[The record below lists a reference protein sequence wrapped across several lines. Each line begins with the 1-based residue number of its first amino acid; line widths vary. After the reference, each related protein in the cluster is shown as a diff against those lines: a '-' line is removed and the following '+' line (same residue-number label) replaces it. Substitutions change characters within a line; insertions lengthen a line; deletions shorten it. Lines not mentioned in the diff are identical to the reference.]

1 MNADVPI
8 IESTDETDLTP
19 SHDEV
24 LSALQ
29 ILLASRSFRLA
40 HAQKSFLEYTVK
52 EVLAGRGSL
61 IKEYLIATDAL
72 GREDSFDPRLDPIVR
87 TQARKLRGRL
97 AQYYENEGK
106 GDPIRIE
113 FRRGSYAPVFQRAPL
128 PVLTEYASPIPE
140 RDDAVVERFAAP
152 PSGKNS
158 DPSAQGPPARRH
170 TTEELARSSGGA
182 LDPGPVVR
190 EFLKSQPQTRL
201 INRGRV
207 ILAIVV
213 FTGLLAGIRA
223 LWKRSISSSDTPP
236 SVAVLPF
243 TDLSDGEPSD
253 QVITDGLT
261 EEIIKLLQEVPGL
274 RVAGRI
280 SSFNLRSKT
289 RDLKD
294 VGATLHV
301 RNVLIGTVKKRSSRF
316 LITVQLNG
324 VDGSHVWSGAY
335 DRTDEDAQSIPKEI
349 STAVVDALGVLSP
362 GARTLKQQVQSTS
375 SLPTPGAH
383 EDYLRGIFFWHK
395 LDADSLKLATQYLQ
409 QAIQKDPSY
418 ARAYTALADCYVVA
432 PQVIGAPPASVVD
445 KIRAAAATALT
456 LDKTLGDAHI
466 DLAVAAEF
474 NFDWRDAERE
484 FQKGLEL
491 SPGSVVGHLWYAK
504 YLAIVGRKDEV
515 FAQRNLAAQL
525 DPVSPYAILSV
536 GGSLTVA
543 GRYEEAIRYYR
554 SALSLEPEYGLA
566 HQGLGLTYLAQ
577 GKVTDGIEELRLA
590 DKVMRGPV
598 RRALLG
604 YAYARSGDTE
614 KARAIL
620 NQFMAS
626 YNHQPIPALTIA
638 QIYVGLGDKNRAFEW
653 LRLAVQ
659 ERDLNLD
666 LKWDP
671 IWKPILSDPRCQQLL
686 HSMKLT

>member
-8 IESTDETDLTP
+8 IESIDETDLTP

-24 LSALQ
+24 LSELRL
-29 ILLASRSFRLA
+29 LLASRSFRLA

-52 EVLAGRGSL
+52 EVLAGRGRL

-72 GREDSFDPRLDPIVR
+72 GRADSFDPRLDPIVR
-87 TQARKLRGRL
+87 TQARKLRARL
-97 AQYYENEGK
+97 AQHYENEGK
-106 GDPIRIE
+106 DDPIRIE
-113 FRRGSYAPVFQRAPL
+113 YRRGSYAPVFQRAPRL
-128 PVLTEYASPIPE
+128 SPAPE
-140 RDDAVVERFAAP
+140 SEDIVANEPR
-152 PSGKNS
+152 
-158 DPSAQGPPARRH
+158 ARPI
-170 TTEELARSSGGA
+170 
-182 LDPGPVVR
+182 D
-190 EFLKSQPQTRL
+190 KSRL
-201 INRGRV
+201 
-207 ILAIVV
+207 ILAIIVLV
-213 FTGLLAGIRA
+213 FLLAGIRA
-223 LWKRSISSSDTPP
+223 IWKRSIGSSDTPP
-236 SVAVLPF
+236 SLAVLPF
-243 TDLSDGEPSD
+243 TDLSDGEFSD

-261 EEIIKLLQEVPGL
+261 EETIKLLQEVPGL

-301 RNVLIGTVKKRSSRF
+301 RNVLIGTVKKRSSGF
-316 LITVQLNG
+316 LITVQLNS
-324 VDGSHVWSGAY
+324 VDGSHLWSGTY
-335 DRTDEDAQSIPKEI
+335 DRTNEDAQSIPSEI

-362 GARTLKQQVQSTS
+362 ETRTLKQQVRSTPP
-375 SLPTPGAH
+375 LPNPGAH

-432 PQVIGAPPASVVD
+432 PQVIGTPPVGVIS
-445 KIRAAAATALT
+445 KIRAAASTALA

-474 NFDWRDAERE
+474 DFDWPGAERE
-484 FQKGLEL
+484 FRKGLDL

-504 YLAIVGRKDEV
+504 YLAIVGRKDKV

-525 DPVSPYAILSV
+525 DPVSPYALLSV
-536 GGSLTVA
+536 GGSLVVN
-543 GRYEEAIRYYR
+543 GRYQEALNYYR

-577 GKVTDGIEELRLA
+577 GKMKEGIEELQSA
-590 DKVMRGPV
+590 DKLMRGPV

-604 YAYARSGDTE
+604 YAYARSGNTD

-620 NQFMAS
+620 NQFLAG
-626 YNHQPIPALTIA
+626 YHNQQIPALTIA
-638 QIYVGLGDKNRAFEW
+638 QIYVGLGDKDKVFEW

-671 IWKPILSDPRCQQLL
+671 IWKPILSDPRCQQVL
-686 HSMKLT
+686 HSMKLS

>member
-8 IESTDETDLTP
+8 IESTDQAHLTP
-19 SHDEV
+19 TQDEV
-24 LSALQ
+24 LSELHL
-29 ILLASRSFRLA
+29 LLASRSFRLA

-52 EVLAGRGSL
+52 EVLAGRGGL

-72 GREDSFDPRLDPIVR
+72 GRAESFDPRMDPIVR
-87 TQARKLRGRL
+87 TQARKLRARL
-97 AQYYENEGK
+97 VQHYENEGK
-106 GDPIRIE
+106 DDPIRIE
-113 FRRGSYAPVFQRAPL
+113 YRRGSYAPVFQRAPRL
-128 PVLTEYASPIPE
+128 SLAPETQDIVASPYFLPPIKQS
-140 RDDAVVERFAAP
+140 DD
-152 PSGKNS
+152 
-158 DPSAQGPPARRH
+158 
-170 TTEELARSSGGA
+170 L
-182 LDPGPVVR
+182 
-190 EFLKSQPQTRL
+190 SQPQTKVF
-201 INRGRV
+201 NRGRV

-213 FTGLLAGIRA
+213 LAFLLAGSRA
-223 LWKRSISSSDTPP
+223 IWKRIGASDTPP

-243 TDLSDGEPSD
+243 TDLSDGAFSD
-253 QVITDGLT
+253 QVITDGLS
-261 EEIIKLLQEVPGL
+261 EETIKLLQEVPGL

-280 SSFNLRSKT
+280 SSFNLRSKA

-294 VGATLHV
+294 VGTALHV
-301 RNVLIGTVKKRSSRF
+301 RNVLIGTVKKRSSGF
-316 LITVQLNG
+316 LITVQLNS
-324 VDGSHVWSGAY
+324 VDGFHLWSGTY

-362 GARTLKQQVQSTS
+362 EARTLRQQIRSTS
-375 SLPTPGAH
+375 TLPTPGAH

-395 LDADSLKLATQYLQ
+395 LNADSLKLATQYLQ

-432 PQVIGAPPASVVD
+432 PQVVGTPPASIVN
-445 KIRAAAATALT
+445 KIRAAASTALA

-474 NFDWRDAERE
+474 DFDWSGAERE
-484 FQKGLEL
+484 FRKGLEL

-504 YLAIVGRKDEV
+504 YLAIVGRKNEV

-525 DPVSPYAILSV
+525 DPVSPYALLSV
-536 GGSLTVA
+536 GGSLVVN
-543 GRYEEAIRYYR
+543 GRYEEALNYYR
-554 SALSLEPEYGLA
+554 SALSLEPEYGLV

-577 GKVTDGIEELRLA
+577 GKVKDSIEELQLA
-590 DKVMRGPV
+590 DKLMRGPV

-604 YAYARSGDTE
+604 YAYARSGNTE

-620 NQFMAS
+620 DQFLS
-626 YNHQPIPALTIA
+626 GYGNLQIPALTIA
-638 QIYVGLGDKNRAFEW
+638 QIYVGLGDKDKAFEW
-653 LRLAVQ
+653 LRLAVR

-671 IWKPILSDPRCQQLL
+671 IWIPILSDPRCQQVL